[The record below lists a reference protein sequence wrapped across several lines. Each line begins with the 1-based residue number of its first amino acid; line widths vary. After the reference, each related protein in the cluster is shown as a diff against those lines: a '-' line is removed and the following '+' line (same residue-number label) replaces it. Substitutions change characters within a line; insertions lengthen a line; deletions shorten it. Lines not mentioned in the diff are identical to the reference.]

1 VKLLLEDLNQA
12 MEDFKKAVTLNP
24 DFPIAYVQ
32 KCYTDFR
39 YAYMSQDMNKVQEV
53 TQQFEEAL
61 KRFPNCT
68 EAYTLY
74 AQVIVILIQLVVCKK
89 L

>member
-12 MEDFKKAVTLNP
+12 MEDFEKAVTLTP

-39 YAYMSQDMNKVQEV
+39 FAYSMRDMNKVQEV
-53 TQQFEEAL
+53 TQRFEDAMR
-61 KRFPNCT
+61 RFPKCT

-74 AQVIVILIQLVVCKK
+74 AQVRNLNII
-89 L
+89 